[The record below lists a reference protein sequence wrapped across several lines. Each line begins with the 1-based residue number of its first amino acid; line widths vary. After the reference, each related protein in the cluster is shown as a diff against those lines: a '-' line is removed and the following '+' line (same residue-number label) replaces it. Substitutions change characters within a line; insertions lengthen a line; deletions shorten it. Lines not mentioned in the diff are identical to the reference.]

1 MDVETLI
8 VGAGISGLSA
18 AFFLRQQGRD
28 VAVIEASGRA
38 GGNIGTFEHE
48 GYLLEA
54 GPNTLLDNHPA
65 IRELIDGLGL
75 REAAREA
82 NPQAKRRYVVR
93 DGRAV
98 QLPGSPPAFLTTRL
112 FSCKGKLRLLL
123 EPFIGRADHEESVAG
138 FVRRRLGQEFLD
150 WAIDPFVS
158 GVYAGDPERL
168 SVRAATARVYALE
181 RDHGSLLIGA
191 VKKAFKARK
200 TEVQTGPIGHML
212 SFERGLGQLV
222 DALLASMFD
231 RLHLNTP
238 AQSIRHADGRWHVD
252 TPNGVYSAKELV
264 LALPADGV
272 ANLLETRSDS
282 RDMFTEQG
290 VKALREIPYPPVA
303 SVALGFRREDVAHPL
318 DGFGVLIPSRENRIT
333 LGALFSSTLF
343 DGRAPNGHVSL
354 TVFIGGRKHEQV
366 GAWTDERVLD
376 RVLADLGPIL
386 GFRAP
391 PSMAHVNRWPRAIP
405 QYELGHLG
413 RIARVDEALAGLP
426 GLYTRANWRDGV
438 SVSDCIRNGKALAER
453 MAGA

>member
-1 MDVETLI
+1 MDVETLV

-38 GGNIGTFEHE
+38 GGNIGTFGHE

-75 REAAREA
+75 RDSAREA

-98 QLPGSPPAFLTTRL
+98 QLPGSPPAFLSTRL
-112 FSCKGKLRLLL
+112 FSCKGKLRLTL
-123 EPFIGRADHEESVAG
+123 EPFIGRAGREESVAE

-158 GVYAGDPERL
+158 GVYAGDPARL
-168 SVRAATARVYALE
+168 SVRAATAKVYALE
-181 RDHGSLLIGA
+181 REHGSLLKGA
-191 VKKAFKARK
+191 IKKAIAARK
-200 TEVQTGPIGHML
+200 AEVQTAPIGHML
-212 SFERGLGQLV
+212 SFEQGLDQLV
-222 DALLASMFD
+222 EALAASLFD
-231 RLHLNTP
+231 RLHLETP
-238 AQSIRHADGRWHVD
+238 ALAMRSTDRGWRVD
-252 TPNGVYSAKELV
+252 TPKGAYFAREVV
-264 LALPADGV
+264 LALPAEQVAALLDTMDGDPPPARQAAV
-272 ANLLETRSDS
+272 
-282 RDMFTEQG
+282 Q
-290 VKALREIPYPPVA
+290 ALREIPYPHVA

-318 DGFGVLIPSRENRIT
+318 DGFGVLIPSKEHRIT

-343 DGRAPNGHVSL
+343 EGRAPEGHVAL
-354 TVFIGGRKHEQV
+354 TVFIGGRKHAQV
-366 GAWTDERVLD
+366 GEWTDPQVLE
-376 RVLADLGPIL
+376 RVLADLAPIL
-386 GFRAP
+386 GFRAA
-391 PSMAHVNRWPRAIP
+391 PSMSHVMRWPRAIP
-405 QYELGHLG
+405 QYELGHQD

-438 SVSDCIRNGKALAER
+438 SVSDCIRNGQALAER
-453 MAGA
+453 IVQA

>member
-1 MDVETLI
+1 
-8 VGAGISGLSA
+8 
-18 AFFLRQQGRD
+18 
-28 VAVIEASGRA
+28 
-38 GGNIGTFEHE
+38 
-48 GYLLEA
+48 
-54 GPNTLLDNHPA
+54 
-65 IRELIDGLGL
+65 
-75 REAAREA
+75 
-82 NPQAKRRYVVR
+82 
-93 DGRAV
+93 
-98 QLPGSPPAFLTTRL
+98 
-112 FSCKGKLRLLL
+112 
-123 EPFIGRADHEESVAG
+123 
-138 FVRRRLGQEFLD
+138 
-150 WAIDPFVS
+150 
-158 GVYAGDPERL
+158 
-168 SVRAATARVYALE
+168 
-181 RDHGSLLIGA
+181 LLIGA